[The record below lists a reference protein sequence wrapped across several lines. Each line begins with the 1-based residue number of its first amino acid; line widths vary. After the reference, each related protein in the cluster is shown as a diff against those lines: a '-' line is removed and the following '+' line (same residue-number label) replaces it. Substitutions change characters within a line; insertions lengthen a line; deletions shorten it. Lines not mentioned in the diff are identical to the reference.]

1 MVRSV
6 RPEVRWGI
14 RVAKVCLPIF
24 VCWDVYVIVTYPSPL
39 AVVGLVTV
47 PVYAAAMG
55 LLLFSVGWA
64 AGVLRVWLRAPTRP
78 PAWHSLLAVVVIGSF
93 GVALIDYGCSEYLC
107 LRARNEAAPPAELA
121 WILDTWWGQ
130 RDAFVQSALAR
141 NPACPAVVLRELAAR
156 TRGELT
162 EFWGLRAT
170 AKGGLRPVL
179 LEVLGNRN
187 TPPDALDLLS
197 KIGNVYI
204 RYRLA
209 GEDHLPV
216 DVRKRLA
223 CDPEPMVR
231 AATGWACETVG
242 GGERLNSGIGRL
254 ADQGDL

>member
-6 RPEVRWGI
+6 KPEVRWGI
-14 RVAKVCLPIF
+14 SVTRACLPIF
-24 VCWDVYVIVTYPSPL
+24 VCWAVYVIVTYPSPL
-39 AVVGLVTV
+39 AVVGLVAV
-47 PVYAAAMG
+47 PIYAAAMG

-64 AGVLRVWLRAPTRP
+64 AGVLRAWLPAPTRP
-78 PAWHSLLAVVVIGSF
+78 PAWQRLLAVAVI
-93 GVALIDYGCSEYLC
+93 
-107 LRARNEAAPPAELA
+107 
-121 WILDTWWGQ
+121 
-130 RDAFVQSALAR
+130 FVQSALAR
-141 NPACPAVVLRELAAR
+141 NPACPAVVLRELAVR

-179 LEVLGNRN
+179 LEVVGNRN
-187 TPPDALDLLS
+187 TPPDVLELLS
-197 KIGNVYI
+197 KSENVYV

-231 AATGWACETVG
+231 AATGWACEAVG
-242 GGERLNSGIGRL
+242 GGGAPR
-254 ADQGDL
+254 

>member
-6 RPEVRWGI
+6 KPEVRWGI
-14 RVAKVCLPIF
+14 SVTRACLPIF
-24 VCWDVYVIVTYPSPL
+24 VCWAVYVIVTYPSPL
-39 AVVGLVTV
+39 AVVGLVAV
-47 PVYAAAMG
+47 PIYAAAMG

-64 AGVLRVWLRAPTRP
+64 AGVLRAWLPAPTRP
-78 PAWHSLLAVVVIGSF
+78 PAWQGLLAVAVIGSC
-93 GVALIDYGCSEYLC
+93 GAALIDYGCSEYLYF
-107 LRARNEAAPPAELA
+107 RAGNEAATPAELA
-121 WILDTWWGQ
+121 WILGTRWGQ

-141 NPACPAVVLRELAAR
+141 NPACPAVVLRELAVR

-179 LEVLGNRN
+179 LEVVGNRN
-187 TPPDALDLLS
+187 TPPDVLDLLS
-197 KIGNVYI
+197 KSGNVYI

-223 CDPEPMVR
+223 CDAEPMVR

-242 GGERLNSGIGRL
+242 GGG
-254 ADQGDL
+254 APQ